1 MPKEL
6 YELNRFDSGTMT
18 TPDVRDIPPE
28 AASYSLNLDSV
39 TEDGVVKG
47 IPNDSDAQTN
57 NGGVTDH
64 NCASWLDKGDGTKD
78 LVTFGLASGV
88 KKIQVWENFHSG
100 TSITPSATTIS
111 PTPSAGATMQS
122 NNRAVHVGL
131 GNTATD
137 APKWVGYV
145 DHAQFGLTADQD
157 SLQVQDAELKRPG
170 SVPQAHSHIIDATYS
185 YIIEWKGSR
194 VWKYTNGSLENG
206 VTLRGPNIFTTAT
219 AMCEHPDSDYLFVFD
234 AGIGTYGTLHKVAK
248 SSLEVSESYPIGG
261 WHSTGTGLMSS
272 AVISDM
278 IVTDVGTGNH
288 MWFAAYRTARVTSQL
303 PQTDKFLFYFA
314 AGSLSSGSSFV
325 PTSKQFDVQPDSN
338 PNTADTGQYIGDP
351 SITLFKRSLSR
362 WKNDES
368 ESVMFLFN
376 NNGTLIKTP
385 NSTHAPY
392 VMAVILDKDAVAVSY
407 LNLNSTNRAVYFSDY
422 DDGAAFLNRNCTG
435 LYTWVHATDDD
446 ERMFGSF
453 QAGTNGVNTVFVV
466 IKLDNFAA
474 VTSGTVTDW
483 WPLTASDNKFMRARH
498 EGDAGTGSAPS
509 GTYSATVAVTGL
521 STNTFSMLSFHS
533 QVLGG
538 TFATTYS
545 RSTGNVAAVT
555 RKEVGSVA
563 IELSSIE
570 DSGTI
575 GQDDI
580 TTFHFYKVS
589 YVYDGYQESPLSEII
604 SYQELGDEKYA
615 INVGIRID
623 ISEIGKR
630 VSGVNIYRARSLGS
644 SVPTSFYRLVKS
656 IDLDDKWKL
665 VNSGSDPYYKAMSDN
680 RQFGIIDSGA
690 VGAGYEARTGVSE
703 ILENSIVN
711 YGLSTKIFG
720 QHIVG
725 LCYHPDVDHAEL
737 YLFKSQP
744 GDFDRFNWLDDYL
757 KLPSKPTALASFQGR
772 IYAWDDNTTYRI
784 NPEGFYI
791 EDTFDG
797 VGCMNQ
803 NCHVVTEYGM
813 AFADKNNIYLHDGRN
828 PKPIGEPILRD
839 DSNRLGWQNKITTNI
854 APIVTFDSVRNSI
867 LVFFESPVQLAPS
880 DSHQS
885 WVQGNIFS
893 GIWSYNIPRKRWDLY
908 MTNNKTDEADESYTS
923 FVLPGKDGYVLMLL
937 KGDDEGE
944 MRWLMKGTG
953 FRKWF
958 YRTKKINMGVSTQKK
973 MLYGIHW
980 IGGASVRYK
989 FEDGSYSAAD
999 TSTPITFTGSGLD
1012 RKKRDVTIE
1021 VMSGET
1027 ANQGYDDEMN
1037 ALSIVFRRLPVNQ
1050 TTLVD

>member
-28 AASYSLNLDSV
+28 AASYSLNLDSI

-47 IPNDSDAQTN
+47 IPNDAAAQSN
-57 NGGVTDH
+57 AGSMTDFKH
-64 NCASWLDKGDGTKD
+64 ASWLDKGDGTKD
-78 LVTFGLASGV
+78 LVTFGLQSST
-88 KKIQVWENFHSG
+88 KKIKVWKDFHSG
-100 TSITPSATTIS
+100 TSVAPANDTTVVS
-111 PTPSAGATMQS
+111 SETTAAMQS

-131 GNTATD
+131 GNASTD
-137 APKWVGYV
+137 IPKWVGYI

-170 SVPQAHSHIIDATYS
+170 SVPQSHSHIIDATYS

-194 VWKYTNGSLENG
+194 IWKYTNGSLENG

-288 MWFAAYRTARVTSQL
+288 MWFAAYRTARVTTES
-303 PQTDKFLFYFA
+303 TDKFLFYFA
-314 AGSLSSGSSFV
+314 AGSLSSGTSFV
-325 PTSKQFDVQPDSN
+325 PSNKQFTLTGDSN
-338 PNTADTGQYIGDP
+338 PNTADTGQFVASDP

-376 NNGTLIKTP
+376 NNGTIIKTP
-385 NSTHAPY
+385 NSTHSPY
-392 VMAVILDKDAVAVSY
+392 VMAAIIDKDAVQSAY
-407 LNLNSTNRAVYFSDY
+407 LNLNSTIRAVYFSDY

-474 VTSGTVTDW
+474 VTSSTVTDW
-483 WPLTASDNKFMRARH
+483 WPETGTDNKFMRARH

-744 GDFDRFNWLDDYL
+744 GDFDRFDWLNDYL
-757 KLPSKPTALASFQGR
+757 KLPSKPTAIASFQGR
-772 IYAWDDNTTYRI
+772 IYAWDGNTTYRI

-839 DSNRLGWQNKITTNI
+839 SANSMGWQDKITTDI
-854 APIVTFDSVRNSI
+854 DPMVTFDAVRNSI
-867 LVFFESPVQLAPS
+867 LVFFQASVQLAPS
-880 DSHQS
+880 TESTWD
-885 WVQGNIFS
+885 QGDKYS

-908 MTNNKTDEADESYTS
+908 MTNDKTMETGIDYASY
-923 FVLPGKDGYVLMLL
+923 VLSGKDGYVLMLL
-937 KGDDEGE
+937 KGADEGE

-953 FRKWF
+953 YRKWF

-980 IGGASVRYK
+980 VGGASVRYQ
-989 FEDGSYSAAD
+989 FEDGDYSNAD
-999 TSTPITFTGSGLD
+999 TSTPITFTGSGLA
-1012 RKKRDVTIE
+1012 RKKRDLTIE
-1021 VMSGET
+1021 ASSAHAEYT
-1027 ANQGYDDEMN
+1027 DKMN